1 MLKILY
7 VCTHNR
13 CRSIL
18 SEALTN
24 HCGKGLIQAFSAG
37 SQPSGEVHP
46 LTLKHLRAL
55 GIPTQSLKSQS
66 WDDFEN
72 QEFDAIITVCDQA
85 ARESCPLVLRNG
97 LKIHWEL
104 PDPSRIQGSPEEIDQ
119 AFERVIDM
127 IQKRVGQLCEVALLS
142 HEARIQVLENLEEQ
156 KEYGTL

>member
-24 HCGKGLIQAFSAG
+24 HYGKGFIQAFSAG

-46 LTLKHLRAL
+46 LTLKHLKAC
-55 GIPTQSLKSQS
+55 GIPTQNLKSQS

-85 ARESCPLVLRNG
+85 AQESCPLVLHNG
-97 LKIHWEL
+97 LKIHWGL
-104 PDPSRIQGSPEEIDQ
+104 PDPSRIQGSQKEIDQ
-119 AFERVIDM
+119 AFEKVM
-127 IQKRVGQLCEVALLS
+127 ATIQKRVNRLCEIASLDSEEISPSLLS
-142 HEARIQVLENLEEQ
+142 L
-156 KEYGTL
+156 KEYE